1 MKNKMLKSLFHNLQ
15 YKITALLLACLFWY
29 IVQGEEI
36 LEINRRIAVQIK
48 VPEGYVVRGEE
59 LRLKDATL
67 RGSRVL
73 LGDFSAKPLDAVI
86 RVPPG
91 STGMLRYRIDK
102 EFIKGWDNRIRLT
115 VHDPYVT
122 VFVDEKSSKKVPVRE
137 FLKGSPAEGT
147 IIEKATI
154 KPNMVTIT
162 GLKSDLGKVEEVHTE
177 AIDIDNLASS
187 KTFDVKVF
195 SKEIPK
201 AELTPDRVSVSLIVG
216 EKKINKRF
224 TSIPIDVVGSG
235 IVKPRYVSIVVQ
247 GTPGVLSF
255 VKKSDLSATVDLGGL
270 APGKYERPVQVKIPP
285 DTVLIESFPQNAS
298 VEVTTQK

>member
-1 MKNKMLKSLFHNLQ
+1 MKNKVTRSLFNNLP
-15 YKITALLLACLFWY
+15 YKITAIFLAFLFWY

-36 LEINRRIAVQIK
+36 LEINRRVTVQVK

-59 LRLKDATL
+59 VRHKDATL

-73 LGDFSAKPLDAVI
+73 LGDFSAKPLEAII

-102 EFIKGWDNRIRLT
+102 EFIKGWDNRIRMT
-115 VHDPYVT
+115 VHDPYIT

-147 IIEKATI
+147 NIEKATI
-154 KPNMVTIT
+154 KPSIVTIT
-162 GLKSDLGKVEEVHTE
+162 GLKSDIAKVEEVFTE
-177 AIDIDNLASS
+177 AIDIENLATS
-187 KTFDVKVF
+187 KTFDVKVY

-201 AELTPDRVSVSLIVG
+201 AELTPDRVSVSLSIG

-224 TSIPIDVVGSG
+224 TAIPIEFSG
-235 IVKPRYVSIVVQ
+235 TNVNIKPKFVSIVIQ
-247 GTPGVLSF
+247 GTPGVLNF
-255 VKKSDLSATVDLGGL
+255 VKKSDLSASIDTRDL
-270 APGKYERPVQVKIPP
+270 APGKYDKPVQVKIPA
-285 DTVLIESFPQNAS
+285 DTVLIETFPQNVN
-298 VEVTTQK
+298 VEIK